1 MNVYLRDRVAL
12 SIGKRSMK
20 RAIKMLFGFWFNLKL
35 KVKFSTILV
44 FKAIFL
50 RHKSLKLFLFYFSL
64 NNLEIGEQLL
74 LLNFLITMIFNVHT
88 LLLKMGSI
96 FDF

>member
-1 MNVYLRDRVAL
+1 MNVYLRDRVTL
-12 SIGKRSMK
+12 SRGKRSMK

-50 RHKSLKLFLFYFSL
+50 RHKSAKFFRFFSL
-64 NNLEIGEQLL
+64 NNSKIGEHLL
-74 LLNFLITMIFNVHT
+74 LLKYFDNYNF
-88 LLLKMGSI
+88 
-96 FDF
+96 

>member
-12 SIGKRSMK
+12 SRGKRSMK

-50 RHKSLKLFLFYFSL
+50 RHKSLKFFLFFF
-64 NNLEIGEQLL
+64 IEQFR
-74 LLNFLITMIFNVHT
+74 NRRTTFIIEF
-88 LLLKMGSI
+88 
-96 FDF
+96 FDNYDL